1 MICSAL
7 LSSWYFSEIPEELQV
22 DCLMVSEENPCV
34 ILLDLPP
41 LKLPHSYS
49 YQILRPLISPFEK
62 QKEKDQFHFETALH
76 VCFVFKVM
84 VKYICVKQKRPTE
97 LQGRGQQL
105 FPPLSRW
112 M

>member
-1 MICSAL
+1 MCDPAGFTPIEASPL
-7 LSSWYFSEIPEELQV
+7 LL
-22 DCLMVSEENPCV
+22 
-34 ILLDLPP
+34 
-41 LKLPHSYS
+41 

-62 QKEKDQFHFETALH
+62 QKEKDQFHFETALR

>member
-49 YQILRPLISPFEK
+49 TRYLDHSFLPLKNRKKRTSFILKL
-62 QKEKDQFHFETALH
+62 LY
-76 VCFVFKVM
+76 M
-84 VKYICVKQKRPTE
+84 CV
-97 LQGRGQQL
+97 L
-105 FPPLSRW
+105 FLKSW
-112 M
+112 SSTSV